1 MFNRVPRNEKWETI
15 QLREAI
21 QDAVFVVLA
30 APVAY
35 VLIVMAMC
43 L

>member
-1 MFNRVPRNEKWETI
+1 MFQRKPKNEKWETI
-15 QLREAI
+15 QRREVI

-30 APVAY
+30 APIAH